1 MLSRL
6 KNCFRRLKLWMI
18 VLLTGTIFLSFKAVD
33 DNYFEINRNLDI
45 YTSVLRELSVYYV
58 DPINTEAMVRES
70 IDDMLDGLDP
80 YTTFIPESE
89 ADDYRFLTT
98 GQYGGIGALIG
109 QRDNDVI
116 ITDPYEGFP
125 AQKSGLMA
133 GDVIVSIN
141 GKKTKGLR
149 YDEVSKLLK
158 GSAKTAINIV
168 LSRPTLTG
176 SETINKTL
184 TREEIQIKNVSY
196 YGVIE
201 NNVGYIRLSSFTDDA
216 GQEVKDAVKE
226 LTEIKKVTGLI
237 LDLRGNPGGLLN
249 EAINIVNVFVDK
261 GQEVVSTR
269 GKVKDWDKVYRTLNN
284 PIDTKTP
291 LIVIVNSG
299 SASASE
305 IVSGSLQDFDRAAI
319 VGQRTFGKGLVQTT
333 RPLTYNAQLKVTTA
347 KYYIPSGRCIQALDY
362 THRNADGSVG
372 KVPDSL
378 MSEFKTKGGRKVFDG
393 GGINPDYTTGIT
405 MYSSIAQT
413 LALKY
418 MYFDYATL
426 YHLKN
431 PTIKLAKDFV
441 LSEAD
446 YNDFISWLNNK
457 EYDYVTDSERQ
468 LEILKEKAEKEKYFD
483 AIKSD
488 YDAVKNKLKGDK
500 NTDLQLHKQEIKWL
514 LENEIVSRYYYQ
526 NGRTENSFLSDPEI
540 KTAVRALKDP
550 AIYTSILNRSFK
562 E

>member
-393 GGINPDYTTGIT
+393 GGINPDYTIGIT